1 MTTSATDS
9 CKTNGLSTAST
20 SGPWK
25 APELDSPA
33 QRAKWE
39 RAAAKPNVIKLHLLG
54 EPAPQGSKIQTKF
67 GGLKEASKKIHPWR
81 SSVQYACEKQYKGEV
96 LTCPVRME
104 VTFVIARAKNHWSS
118 AKGKEDQL
126 LPSAP
131 EHCTVGGDI
140 DKLARGLLDP
150 LTTKCGG
157 NVLEDDRQVVDLK
170 LNKRYASRN
179 ESVGALVTIVTLQ

>member
-1 MTTSATDS
+1 MTKSAIDPCKSATW
-9 CKTNGLSTAST
+9 STA
-20 SGPWK
+20 GPWN

-39 RAAAKPNVIKLHLLG
+39 RAAAKPEVIRLHFLG
-54 EPAPQGSKIQTKF
+54 EPAPQGSKIQTRY
-67 GGLKEASKKIHPWR
+67 GGMKEASKKIQPWR
-81 SSVQYACEKQYKGEV
+81 ASVQYICDQTYKGEV

-104 VTFVIARAKNHWSS
+104 VTFLIARAKNHWST
-118 AKGKEDQL
+118 AKGKEDQV

-150 LTTKCGG
+150 LTTRCGG
-157 NVLEDDRQVVDLK
+157 NVIEDDRQVVDLK
-170 LNKRYASRN
+170 LSKRYAEKA
-179 ESVGALVTIVTLQ
+179 ESVGALVTIIPLR

>member
-1 MTTSATDS
+1 MTTSATES
-9 CKTNGLSTAST
+9 SKTNGLSTAST
-20 SGPWK
+20 SRPWH
-25 APELDSPA
+25 APELDSPM

-39 RAAAKPNVIKLHLLG
+39 RAAAKPEVIRLHFLG
-54 EPAPQGSKIQTKF
+54 EPAPQGSKVQTKY
-67 GGLKEASKKIHPWR
+67 GGMREVSTKIQPWR
-81 SSVQYACEKQYKGEV
+81 ASVQYACDEQYKGEV

-104 VTFVIARAKNHWSS
+104 VTFVLYRAKNHWST

-150 LTTKCGG
+150 LTTRCGG
-157 NVLEDDRQVVDLK
+157 NVLEDDRQVVELSLK
-170 LNKRYASRN
+170 KRYAEKA
-179 ESVGALVTIVTLQ
+179 ESVGALVTIIPLR